1 MQIFVTPSCERAIKK
16 LHANQKKS
24 LDKAIKAIVAKPEI
38 GDPKVG
44 DLEGIYV
51 YKFKLVDKQWLLAYR
66 VVSSKKSHSYSLDH
80 MRTSIGSSRRHGRLQ
95 SKSPAE

>member
-1 MQIFVTPSCERAIKK
+1 MQILVTPSFERAIKK

-24 LDKAIKAIVAKPEI
+24 LDKAVKAIATKPAI

-44 DLEGIYV
+44 DLDGIFV

-66 VVSSKKSHSYSLDH
+66 VVSAKKLKLLLTGPHENFYRELKKSN
-80 MRTSIGSSRRHGRLQ
+80 
-95 SKSPAE
+95 